1 MLKKTSREAI
11 IYETGIRLKQLLML
25 LKMGE
30 SISKSEAENA
40 ILRSQ
45 SVLDLRNDDCKQWQ
59 RLKDFFEDIPLHCYV
74 AGRELQDHRDCPTN
88 LFERLKTLIDGFVR
102 SLQSKDYKSI
112 ELVWFRLGL
121 EIADGTGTVNYPFEV
136 VIGAGPDS
144 EHALHVIQPE
154 EREWSWSKPDLID
167 DLLTSLSLSL
177 EEVFP
182 RNLIRDLPEDSIFS
196 DLDFDEF
203 WGWFVIEQTL
213 RGEVPQR
220 RVPHWDENTLTLSW
234 SDQVLYQFYPQ
245 AKNQLV
251 LLGALNKNQWKTE
264 TEINNSGL
272 TTQQINEAIRHFNKR
287 FRGKDIGIILTSKNK
302 KVSWEYIESSTNC
315 G

>member
-30 SISKSEAENA
+30 SISKSEAGNA

-59 RLKDFFEDIPLHCYV
+59 RLKDFFEDTPLHCYV
-74 AGRELQDHRDCPTN
+74 AGRELEDHRDCPTN

-102 SLQSKDYKSI
+102 SLQSKDNKII
-112 ELVWFRLGL
+112 ELNWFRLGL
-121 EIADGTGTVNYPFEV
+121 EIVDGTGTVNYPFKV
-136 VIGAGPDS
+136 VINAGPKS
-144 EHALHVIQPE
+144 ELARHVIQPE
-154 EREWSWSKPDLID
+154 EREWSWSKRDLID

-182 RNLIRDLPEDSIFS
+182 RDLIRDLPEDSIFS

-203 WGWFVIEQTL
+203 WGWFVIEHTL
-213 RGEVPQR
+213 KDQLPQR
-220 RVPHWDENTLTLSW
+220 RVPHWDENTRTLSW
-234 SDQVLYQFYPQ
+234 KDQVLYQFSPQ
-245 AKNQLV
+245 AINQP
-251 LLGALNKNQWKTE
+251 ALFRALDKNQWKTE
-264 TEINNSGL
+264 TEIKDSDLATDKLNQ
-272 TTQQINEAIRHFNKR
+272 TINDLNKT
-287 FRGKDIGIILTSKNK
+287 FREKDIKMTLTSYQK

-315 G
+315 E